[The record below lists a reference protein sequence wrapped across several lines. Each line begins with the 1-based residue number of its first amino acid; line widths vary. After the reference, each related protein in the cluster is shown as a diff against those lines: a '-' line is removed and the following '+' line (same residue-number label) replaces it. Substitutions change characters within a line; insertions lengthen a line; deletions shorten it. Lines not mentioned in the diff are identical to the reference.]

1 MGRWIDSVFLLYT
14 NKPISVLHGERG
26 LRARSKCVPPRP
38 PRFVSLSWHTVS
50 TPNAFVARLG
60 YHHLGAP
67 IAMGSMV
74 AARAEFVW
82 IFVMWNSFVHT
93 IM

>member
-1 MGRWIDSVFLLYT
+1 
-14 NKPISVLHGERG
+14 
-26 LRARSKCVPPRP
+26 VPL
-38 PRFVSLSWHTVS
+38 FIFENVV
-50 TPNAFVARLG
+50 LG

-67 IAMGSMV
+67 IAMGSL
-74 AARAEFVW
+74 AAANSEFVW